1 MFQSIWD
8 DVKREFQHGNMVTR
22 LIIANCIVFIVINL
36 FKLVLNMPG
45 QGNESL
51 FDTLLHFFSMSSRT
65 SYLLTHPWGIL
76 TSAFLHEGLG
86 HIFWNMIAFYWFGR
100 IVGDLLGNHR
110 ILPIY
115 ILGALAGNLIYF
127 LTANFTPY
135 GMVIGPFAYGASAAV
150 MAMVAVA
157 AYIAPDYIFNVI
169 LIGPV
174 RLKYVAL
181 FRVIVDI
188 IAIADNNNTGGSFAH
203 LGGLAFGLLYASQLQ
218 RGNDWGKGIERI
230 ISFFQN
236 MFRPKPRPRM
246 TFERGERAYA
256 DNQKQQKQAKSNKKA
271 GNTEGSAPTNE
282 QEKVDQIL
290 DKIKQKGYDS
300 LTKEEKEFLFN
311 ASKK

>member
-22 LIIANCIVFIVINL
+22 LIIANCLVFIVIILCKL
-36 FKLVLNMPG
+36 FLNIPG
-45 QGNESL
+45 QGTANYFESFL
-51 FDTLLHFFSMSSRT
+51 RFISMSSEP
-65 SYLLTHPWGIL
+65 SYFIRHPWGIL
-76 TSAFLHEGLG
+76 SSAFVHQGLG
-86 HIFWNMIAFYWFGR
+86 HIFWNMISFYWFGR

-115 ILGALAGNLIYF
+115 LLGAIAGNIAYF
-127 LTANFTPY
+127 LIANFTAY
-135 GMVIGPFAYGASAAV
+135 GAVIGPIAYGASAAV

-157 AYIAPDYIFNVI
+157 AYIAPDYVFNVL

-181 FRVIVDI
+181 FVVLVDI

-203 LGGLAFGLLYASQLQ
+203 LGGLAFGLLFASQLSK
-218 RGNDWGKGIERI
+218 GNDLGKPVASLIT
-230 ISFFQN
+230 FFQN
-236 MFRPKPRPRM
+236 LFKPKPKSRM

-256 DNQKQQKQAKSNKKA
+256 DSQRQQKQGKSNKKG
-271 GNTEGSAPTNE
+271 GNTEGSNTPNH
-282 QEKVDQIL
+282 QERIDAIL

-300 LTKEEKEFLFN
+300 LTKEEQEFLFN